1 MKSLIENAIRQR
13 TTEEIEVPCDVLQE
27 MFATHTVVDDA
38 QNSYPLDS
46 NISTAN
52 ANALYRTV
60 MKYKPQLVV
69 EVGMAYGISSLAILT
84 ALSDVNE
91 NGKLMSIDPGQ
102 TSHFHGVGLNNVQRA
117 GFADNHALVEKYDY
131 LALPELVQKETTIDF
146 AYIDGWHTFDYVLLD
161 FFFLDKMLDVNGVVA
176 FNDCAMPAIHKVMGY
191 VMTHRK
197 YEEMDV
203 GLKADYLS
211 RSPVETLRRTILRIS
226 KTDRYFQK
234 IENWEPDWNYWKS
247 F

>member
-1 MKSLIENAIRQR
+1 MKSLIEDAIRQR
-13 TTEEIEVPCDVLQE
+13 TTEKIEVPCDVLQE
-27 MFATHTVVDDA
+27 MFATYTVVDDA
-38 QNSYPLDS
+38 QNTYPLDS

-60 MKYKPQLVV
+60 IKYKPQLVV

-84 ALSDVNE
+84 ALSNVNA
-91 NGKLMSIDPGQ
+91 NGKLISIDPGQ
-102 TSHFHGVGLNNVQRA
+102 SSHFHGVGIANVRRA
-117 GFADNHALVEKYDY
+117 GYADYHTLIENYDY
-131 LALPELVQKETTIDF
+131 LALPELIQQETTIDL

-161 FFFLDKMLDVNGVVA
+161 FFYLDKMLKVGGVVA

-197 YEEMDV
+197 YQEIDV
-203 GLKADYLS
+203 GLKPDYLS
-211 RSPVETLRRTILRIS
+211 RSPIETVRRTVRRIS

-234 IENWEPDWNYWKS
+234 LEDWEPNWNYWKR